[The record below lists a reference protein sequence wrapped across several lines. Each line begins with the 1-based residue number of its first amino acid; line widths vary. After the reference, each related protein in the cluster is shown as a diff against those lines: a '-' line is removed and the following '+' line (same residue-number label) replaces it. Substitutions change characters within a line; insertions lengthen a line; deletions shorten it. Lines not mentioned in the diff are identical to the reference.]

1 MIIYFSATGN
11 SQYVSKKIA
20 KEINEKTY
28 SIIENKNTRKYHIHI
43 EKDETLGVV
52 IPTYFWEL
60 PTIVEE
66 YLSKLTIT
74 SENKNP
80 YIYIITTYGTTPG
93 YSAGYVKEHL
103 NRCGYKVNL
112 QASIKMVDT
121 WTVMFDLTGKEKIK
135 QQTIESDKEIDT
147 IITRIKNRNQGKYVA
162 RKIPKFISNMA
173 QLWYDR
179 SRKTKNLHITKTCTG
194 CKKCINNCPINAI
207 TLVNNKPSWQK
218 EYCVMC
224 LRCLHICPTFSI
236 QYNNKTQKHG
246 QYINPYIKKL
256 D

>member
-11 SQYVSKKIA
+11 SQYVSTKIA

-28 SIIENKNTRKYHIHI
+28 SIIENKNTRKY
-43 EKDETLGVV
+43 
-52 IPTYFWEL
+52 
-60 PTIVEE
+60 
-66 YLSKLTIT
+66 
-74 SENKNP
+74 
-80 YIYIITTYGTTPG
+80 
-93 YSAGYVKEHL
+93 
-103 NRCGYKVNL
+103 
-112 QASIKMVDT
+112 
-121 WTVMFDLTGKEKIK
+121 
-135 QQTIESDKEIDT
+135 ESDKEIDT
-147 IITRIKNRNQGKYVA
+147 IITRIKNRSQGNYVA

-179 SRKTKNLHITKTCTG
+179 SRKTKNLHITKTCIG

-207 TLVNNKPSWQK
+207 TLINNKPSWQK

>member
-52 IPTYFWEL
+52 IPTYFWGL

-162 RKIPKFISNMA
+162 KKYLNSYLTWHNYGMIEVEKQKI
-173 QLWYDR
+173 Y
-179 SRKTKNLHITKTCTG
+179 T
-194 CKKCINNCPINAI
+194 
-207 TLVNNKPSWQK
+207 
-218 EYCVMC
+218 
-224 LRCLHICPTFSI
+224 
-236 QYNNKTQKHG
+236 
-246 QYINPYIKKL
+246 
-256 D
+256 

>member
-52 IPTYFWEL
+52 IPTYFWGL

-93 YSAGYVKEHL
+93 YSAGYVKEYL

-121 WTVMFDLTGKEKIK
+121 WTVMFDLTDKEKIK

-147 IITRIKNRNQGKYVA
+147 IITRIKNRSQGNYVA

-207 TLVNNKPSWQK
+207 RLVNNKPSWQK

>member
-52 IPTYFWEL
+52 IPTYFWGL

-103 NRCGYKVNL
+103 NICGYKVNL

-194 CKKCINNCPINAI
+194 CKKCIKNCPINAI